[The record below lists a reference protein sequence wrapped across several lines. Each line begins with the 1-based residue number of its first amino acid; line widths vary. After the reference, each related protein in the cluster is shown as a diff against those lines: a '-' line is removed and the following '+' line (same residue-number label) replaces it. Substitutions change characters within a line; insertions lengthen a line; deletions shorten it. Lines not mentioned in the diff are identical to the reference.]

1 MIEENITK
9 RKYYTTQMKS
19 KYQTQ
24 KSKEDQKEKVFDI
37 RERTY
42 LFSQRVLDIV
52 AMLPKDND
60 LESIRKQLIKSGTSI
75 GANTEEGD
83 GSITRRDFINK
94 IAIARKEA
102 KETRFW
108 LRLISGRYIDSKLI
122 EDDIEESQEIIR
134 VLSAIIVS
142 TKTGNKQNETAK

>member
-1 MIEENITK
+1 
-9 RKYYTTQMKS
+9 MKS
-19 KYQTQ
+19 KYQKHGT
-24 KSKEDQKEKVFDI
+24 KVDSKEKVFDI
-37 RERTY
+37 RERTF
-42 LFSQRVLDIV
+42 LFSRRVLDIV
-52 AMLPKDND
+52 SMLPRDKD

-108 LRLISGRYIDSKLI
+108 LRLISGRYIDNNLI
-122 EDDIEESQEIIR
+122 EGDIEEAQEIIR

-142 TKTGNKQNETAK
+142 TKAGNKSNETAK